1 MADLSLDEIIR
12 KRGIQ
17 VKGARTGPRPTNVNL
32 RARLGDTVP
41 APYSGRINQG
51 PSGVRPLLSRPF
63 DARARLGTSD
73 GRPQPLLVRDARE
86 RLGPAKIVDARA
98 KLTNKPPTQRVMDA
112 RQKLLSA
119 RRGLGGPV
127 AGPVV
132 GSAPARVD
140 NRMADAR
147 LKLSG
152 SRNGVTAPAQNFAAV
167 TPQFTQG
174 AAPVFR
180 HGLGLSKTIMKSG
193 PGIKPQTGQQAS
205 TGVPPRP
212 GYMSGPGPTS
222 GQGYMSEPAM
232 HYKDLYMPGQQY
244 LDKPAV
250 TSGQG
255 YTSRPGAN
263 TGQEYLAKPTMMS
276 GQGSAPRPGM
286 TTTKIGLTRTIGMNV
301 NRPMQSEPPQNE
313 YNMGDEAY
321 TDPNMKMAAINKRAA
336 DEGLKGWTK
345 VVPNQSYYTPPAP
358 PRPAPTPPS
367 RPSRQ
372 MDLRNEMFTPKPQTI
387 PKAASSTG
395 PSPLEGV
402 KLTVENL
409 HPEVSEEDIVEL
421 FSAYGALKRA
431 RLVQVGIAEVVYVRK
446 DDAITAYE
454 KYNNRYL
461 DGQPMKCQLHLSKH
475 DQQPNSALKR
485 LSDGPSTASYMQQT
499 AWRQESKRAAST
511 TELDPDVIQW
521 ALFKSTSSKSNT
533 FRPTAFNIKI

>member
-1 MADLSLDEIIR
+1 AREGCTSHTPLLPPRHLRRPRHALRGAVRASEMADLSLDEIIR

-17 VKGARTGPRPTNVNL
+17 VKGRTGPRPTNVNL

-41 APYSGRINQG
+41 APYSGRVNQG
-51 PSGVRPLLSRPF
+51 PSGVWPLLSRPF

-73 GRPQPLLVRDARE
+73 VRPQPLLVRDARE
-86 RLGPAKIVDARA
+86 RLGSAKIVDARA

-152 SRNGVTAPAQNFAAV
+152 SRNGVAAPAQNFAAV

-180 HGLGLSKTIMKSG
+180 HGLGLSKTIMEESNYQLK
-193 PGIKPQTGQQAS
+193 
-205 TGVPPRP
+205 
-212 GYMSGPGPTS
+212 
-222 GQGYMSEPAM
+222 
-232 HYKDLYMPGQQY
+232 
-244 LDKPAV
+244 
-250 TSGQG
+250 
-255 YTSRPGAN
+255 
-263 TGQEYLAKPTMMS
+263 
-276 GQGSAPRPGM
+276 
-286 TTTKIGLTRTIGMNV
+286 NV
-301 NRPMQSEPPQNE
+301 QNE
-313 YNMGDEAY
+313 YNMEDEAY

-336 DEGLKGWTK
+336 DEVSTFKGLKGWTK

-358 PRPAPTPPS
+358 PRSAPTPPS

-387 PKAASSTG
+387 PVGNTG

-475 DQQPNSALKR
+475 DQQPNSALKKR

-521 ALFKSTSSKSNT
+521 ALFKSTSSKANT

>member
-17 VKGARTGPRPTNVNL
+17 VKGRTGPRPTNVNL

-41 APYSGRINQG
+41 APYSGRVNQG
-51 PSGVRPLLSRPF
+51 PPGVWPLLSRPF

-73 GRPQPLLVRDARE
+73 VRPQPLLVRDARE
-86 RLGPAKIVDARA
+86 RLGSAKIVDARA

-152 SRNGVTAPAQNFAAV
+152 SRNGVAAPAQNFAAV

-232 HYKDLYMPGQQY
+232 HYKNLYMPGQQY
-244 LDKPAV
+244 LDKPVV

-313 YNMGDEAY
+313 YNMEDEAY

-336 DEGLKGWTK
+336 DE
-345 VVPNQSYYTPPAP
+345 
-358 PRPAPTPPS
+358 
-367 RPSRQ
+367 
-372 MDLRNEMFTPKPQTI
+372 
-387 PKAASSTG
+387 KAASSTG

-521 ALFKSTSSKSNT
+521 ALFKSTSSKANT